1 MKNLLPDHNNTNE
14 YKKWMKTKSL
24 NSLKR
29 VLSLYKL
36 DLKMDTN
43 RYTNLEVR
51 IHSITTEIKRREFLR
66 LSDTIEQKESDMNSM
81 IKVCESLKIK

>member
-1 MKNLLPDHNNTNE
+1 MKNLLPDPNNTKE
-14 YKKWMKTKSL
+14 YEKWMETKSL

-51 IHSITTEIKRREFLR
+51 IHLITTEIEKREFLR
-66 LSDTIEQKESDMNSM
+66 LPDTLEQKESDMNSM
-81 IKVCESLKIK
+81 LKVFESLKIK

>member
-1 MKNLLPDHNNTNE
+1 MKNLLPDPNDTKE
-14 YKKWMKTKSL
+14 YKKWMETKSL

-51 IHSITTEIKRREFLR
+51 IHLITTEIKRREFLR
-66 LSDTIEQKESDMNSM
+66 LSDTLEQKESDMNSM
-81 IKVCESLKIK
+81 IKVWEALF

>member
-1 MKNLLPDHNNTNE
+1 MKNLLPDPNDTKE

-51 IHSITTEIKRREFLR
+51 IHLITTEIKRREFLR

-81 IKVCESLKIK
+81 IKVCEALKIK